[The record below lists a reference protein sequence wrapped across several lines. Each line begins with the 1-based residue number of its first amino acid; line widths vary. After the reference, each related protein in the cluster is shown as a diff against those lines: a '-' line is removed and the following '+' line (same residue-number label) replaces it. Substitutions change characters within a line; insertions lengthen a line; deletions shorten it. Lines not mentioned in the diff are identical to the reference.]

1 MKKLAIFKK
10 HKTKNKYDFLAMIL
24 FRNLNYDI
32 LVLIFIVNWA
42 NKFKNKENLNLILGL
57 VQP

>member
-32 LVLIFIVNWA
+32 LVLIFIVN
-42 NKFKNKENLNLILGL
+42 
-57 VQP
+57 